1 MQFEPRAS
9 HHVGQLVICAV
20 RTGAGGKSV
29 ACPWRVRALAKG
41 LLASKRLLKWSVGLW
56 RVQSL
61 RGEYCFVE
69 GENGLRRDVVG
80 FRSQEEF
87 IQITKV
93 FPPPPHPH
101 HPNRMILRA
110 SCVYHIS

>member
-56 RVQSL
+56 RVQSWS
-61 RGEYCFVE
+61 GEYCFVE
-69 GENGLRRDVVG
+69 GKNGWGRNVAG
-80 FRSQEEF
+80 FRSQENL
-87 IQITKV
+87 IQI
-93 FPPPPHPH
+93 
-101 HPNRMILRA
+101 NRSSAARSPAALPESFLPRA
-110 SCVYHIS
+110 FW